1 MYGRRWGDKMN
12 LRPFDYDVTFDEYQ
26 RESIKTAQKD
36 YGMPSVVYYSLGL
49 AGESGEVAEKIKKLF
64 RDDKGILTEDRKAA
78 IVKEL
83 GDCLW
88 YLSAV
93 AEEIGVTLAHV
104 AVTNRKK
111 LLDRIDR
118 GVHSGD
124 GDNR

>member
-1 MYGRRWGDKMN
+1 MDK
-12 LRPFDYDVTFDEYQ
+12 LKPFDYGVSFNEYQ

-36 YGMPSVVYYSLGL
+36 YGMPSVVYYALGL
-49 AGESGEVAEKIKKLF
+49 AGEAGEVAEKVKKLF
-64 RDDKGILTEDRKAA
+64 RDSRGGLTSERKMA

-93 AEEIGVTLAHV
+93 AESIDVNLVDV
-104 AVTNRKK
+104 AIENRRK

-118 GVHSGD
+118 GVGGGD